1 MRSLSQCSSIH
12 CTWETLPLNFHS
24 GQKLQNGGPWS
35 IAGLQMHCL
44 AYKILQKKK
53 KRERNSLMFK
63 SRETLHFWILSK
75 KVGKSLHTGP
85 IFAAGSSRLAGGAVA
100 PFSHWEGRC
109 LPQAPPS
116 CSVHLGHLP
125 DTCKHI
131 DSLEISQILP
141 DPSIW
146 LNTCFWVN
154 FTIVD
159 KIIPWGY
166 EETSSKSRRVHPV
179 IHTLINIF
187 GLEAKVKDL
196 RRRPTREM
204 VPCFPSV
211 V

>member
-1 MRSLSQCSSIH
+1 MLLNSSHLGDPPSQFSFRSEVAKWWPVIH
-12 CTWETLPLNFHS
+12 SWPTDALF
-24 GQKLQNGGPWS
+24 GLQNT
-35 IAGLQMHCL
+35 A
-44 AYKILQKKK
+44 KKKKKK

-125 DTCKHI
+125 DTWKHI

-159 KIIPWGY
+159 KIIP
-166 EETSSKSRRVHPV
+166 
-179 IHTLINIF
+179 
-187 GLEAKVKDL
+187 
-196 RRRPTREM
+196 
-204 VPCFPSV
+204 
-211 V
+211 